1 MIESILLGFAIFIL
15 HKRFAFSSSSL
26 CIGLIHIK
34 TKRFN
39 DPLDEALL
47 SHVYVAGGFIA
58 MLEFLFQLY
67 FFGTKTFPKLVDVF
81 FFGAPE

>member
-1 MIESILLGFAIFIL
+1 
-15 HKRFAFSSSSL
+15 
-26 CIGLIHIK
+26 
-34 TKRFN
+34 
-39 DPLDEALL
+39 
-47 SHVYVAGGFIA
+47 VYVAGGFIA